1 MGNVICCISS
11 LLSGLG
17 TPKVYFDRIEDAL
30 KSDPKGTF
38 SMDMIDAKKRIS
50 HTMSISIS
58 MS

>member
-1 MGNVICCISS
+1 M
-11 LLSGLG
+11 
-17 TPKVYFDRIEDAL
+17 YFDRIEDAL
-30 KSDPKGTF
+30 KSDPKGAF